1 METKLER
8 IVDETIDKDMT
19 IISGIPSWVQMYF
32 EKIVEKKQKKVAT
45 IFKNFNLF
53 IYGGVNYKPYER

>member
-1 METKLER
+1 MRAKMLPSWKTNIIEDWETKLEL

-32 EKIVEKKQKKVAT
+32 
-45 IFKNFNLF
+45 
-53 IYGGVNYKPYER
+53 